1 MAYDNS
7 PNADSTDRRPPL
19 VWCDTEDDSDV
30 SVHLGNARSIAGM
43 LIAVDGHHNLDTGV
57 HPELWTNAML
67 GFPQSEENRGEEE
80 SLQRRTDCID
90 IARS

>member
-43 LIAVDGHHNLDTGV
+43 LIAVDGHHNLDTLPQGSV
-57 HPELWTNAML
+57 CTLMCLLDQELKTIHEILEQGDA
-67 GFPQSEENRGEEE
+67 S
-80 SLQRRTDCID
+80 
-90 IARS
+90 